1 MKRKVVAVWKGDGA
15 NGSGV
20 LTAQSGAFNNMPYS
34 FKTRFENDNGKL
46 GTNPEELIAAA
57 HAGCFN
63 MKLSFVLNEAN
74 YSPEE
79 LNTEAILTFVDGKII
94 SIQLNL
100 KAKVSGINQKKFE
113 ELAEDA
119 KANCPIS
126 GVLNC
131 EIILIEQILNSKAIY
146 SRLISSVAASKSFE
160 LLILQKAPGE
170 LSSQFTAIAL
180 REPNSDLGPNKPA
193 ATASSIFPIRSRRQ
207 REKRGW
213 I

>member
-1 MKRKVVAVWKGDGA
+1 MKRKVVAIWEGDGA
-15 NGSGV
+15 DGSGV

-34 FKTRFENDNGKL
+34 FKTRFENDNGQL

-74 YSPEE
+74 FNPEE
-79 LNTEAILTFVDGKII
+79 LNTEALLTFLDGKIV
-94 SIQLNL
+94 SIELNL
-100 KAKVSGINQKKFE
+100 QAKVPGITKEKFN

-131 EIILIEQILNSKAIY
+131 EIILNS
-146 SRLISSVAASKSFE
+146 V
-160 LLILQKAPGE
+160 LL
-170 LSSQFTAIAL
+170 
-180 REPNSDLGPNKPA
+180 
-193 ATASSIFPIRSRRQ
+193 
-207 REKRGW
+207 
-213 I
+213 

>member
-74 YSPEE
+74 FNPEE
-79 LNTEAILTFVDGKII
+79 LNTEAVLTFIDGKII

-100 KAKVSGINQKKFE
+100 QAKIPGINKERFE

-131 EIILIEQILNSKAIY
+131 EIILNTVL
-146 SRLISSVAASKSFE
+146 V
-160 LLILQKAPGE
+160 
-170 LSSQFTAIAL
+170 
-180 REPNSDLGPNKPA
+180 
-193 ATASSIFPIRSRRQ
+193 
-207 REKRGW
+207 
-213 I
+213 